1 MRRAV
6 KRFPGMPE
14 RPVRRLVLAQ
24 FASGVGRFMV
34 LAAMPFAVFS
44 IGGSTGQI
52 GIALACEAGVFVSFL
67 LVGGVA
73 GDRLPRRWV
82 LVGADLLRF
91 GSQGSV
97 AVLLVLGDAAFW
109 QLLLAQALSGLGAAF
124 FAPTMTGFVREVA
137 SKDRLQQANGLR
149 KMSDAAAAVAG
160 PALAAA
166 AVAVAGP
173 GWAFGADALSFLAS
187 AALLVGVRPRAAAM
201 AAEASGEGGFSMLE
215 SIREGWAEFRSR
227 TWLWAVVLEF
237 AVLNALVVAPFFVLG
252 PGMAG
257 GAMGGASG
265 WAIVLCALAAG
276 EAMGGIVGLGWTP
289 ARPLVAALLAVT
301 LWATPLLALAALA
314 PMPLVAAAAVLGGA
328 GLALFGV
335 LWETTLQG
343 HVPAQRLSRVMSYDE
358 LGSSGVLP
366 VGYVAGGIAMGVLG
380 PSTALLGGVAVLLV
394 ATAAVLAVPSVR
406 RLPAAATDGA
416 SVGLAA
422 PGRASTLAG
431 PVG

>member
-1 MRRAV
+1 
-6 KRFPGMPE
+6 MPE

-52 GIALACEAGVFVSFL
+52 GIALACEAGVYVSFL

-73 GDRLPRRWV
+73 GDRLSRRSV
-82 LVGADLLRF
+82 LVGADLLRVA
-91 GSQGSV
+91 SQGSV
-97 AVLLVLGDAAFW
+97 AVLLILGDAAFW
-109 QLLLAQALSGLGAAF
+109 QLLLAQAVSGLGAAF

-137 SKDRLQQANGLR
+137 PEGHLQQANGLR

-160 PALAAA
+160 PALAA
-166 AVAVAGP
+166 VLVAGVGP
-173 GWAFGADALSFLAS
+173 NWAFGADALSFLLSAS
-187 AALLVGVRPRAAAM
+187 LLVGVRRRFGVA
-201 AAEASGEGGFSMLE
+201 AAEARDEESFSMLA
-215 SIREGWAEFRSR
+215 STREGWVEFRSR

-252 PGMAG
+252 PSMAG
-257 GAMGGASG
+257 GALGGASG

-276 EAMGGIVGLGWTP
+276 EATGGIVGLGWAP
-289 ARPLVAALLAVT
+289 ARPLVAASLAVT

-314 PMPLVAAAAVLGGA
+314 PMPFMAGAAVLGGA

-358 LGSSGVLP
+358 FGSSGVLP
-366 VGYVAGGIAMGVLG
+366 LGYVVGGTTMGILG

-394 ATAAVLAVPSVR
+394 ATAGVLAVPSVR
-406 RLPAAATDGA
+406 ALRPAG
-416 SVGLAA
+416 
-422 PGRASTLAG
+422 
-431 PVG
+431 